1 MNEAK
6 IIRKQQLLNMVYNMI
21 TFTIIFIMFG
31 TIILTLFRA
40 SIYTMLDSELKT
52 SLKSMENII
61 IDRNMNFAKQPGQNF
76 KTRNNSVTYLRS
88 PRIIPIVRD
97 AGGNIVKFGSVNNS
111 YYEQYLKYL
120 SFDKENLDRIVP
132 ISIKSQYHFRSI
144 TTKIKTETGQELY
157 LQLVINS
164 DGERALLHHISITLG
179 TFLVIFSILSI
190 LASYILSQMTM
201 KPVRKSWS
209 KQVEFVENVSH
220 ELRTPLTIIQNSLEL
235 LLTAPNEKIIDR
247 SESVALALDETTRLS
262 KLVADLLTLA
272 RSDSTLTEIKKD
284 LFSID
289 RLVEKVCQPYIEL
302 ADVQNKVFSV
312 ELKSQINIT
321 ADKDRIH
328 QLLVILLDNAL
339 KYTGDNDSI
348 SVSTTYRDNKAIITV
363 SDTGMGISDESM
375 EKVFDRFYR
384 EDKARSREG
393 GGMGLG
399 LSIARW
405 IVEKHGGNIKVS
417 HNEPRGTVFVV
428 RLPK

>member
-1 MNEAK
+1 
-6 IIRKQQLLNMVYNMI
+6 
-21 TFTIIFIMFG
+21 MFG
-31 TIILTLFRA
+31 IIILTLFRA

-52 SLKSMENII
+52 SQKSMENII
-61 IDRNMNFAKQPGQNF
+61 IDRNMNFAKRPGQNF
-76 KTRNNSVTYLRS
+76 KTRDNLVAYLRS

-97 AGGNIVKFGSVNNS
+97 AKGNIVRFGSVNSS

-120 SFDKENLDRIVP
+120 SFDKGNLDRIVP
-132 ISIKSQYHFRSI
+132 ISIKNQYHFRSI
-144 TTKIKTETGQELY
+144 TTKIKTENGEEFY

-179 TFLVIFSILSI
+179 TFLVIFSVLSI
-190 LASYILSQMTM
+190 FASYILSQKTM
-201 KPVRKSWS
+201 KPIRKSWS

-235 LLTAPNEKIIDR
+235 LFTAPNEKIIDR
-247 SESVALALDETTRLS
+247 SESIALALDETTRLS

-272 RSDSTLTEIKKD
+272 RSDSTMTEIKKD

-289 RLVEKVCQPYIEL
+289 RLVAKVCQPYIEL
-302 ADVQNKVFSV
+302 ADVQNKVFKV
-312 ELKSQINIT
+312 ELKSQVNIT

-348 SVSTTYRDNKAIITV
+348 SVSTSFRDNKTVIMV
-363 SDTGMGISDESM
+363 SDTGIGIPDESM

-384 EDKARSREG
+384 EDKARSRER

-405 IVEKHGGNIKVS
+405 IVDKHGGTIKVR
-417 HNEPRGTVFVV
+417 HNDPKGTVFVV